1 MFYNKRYRIYIIG
14 ICFIVLLTVSGS
26 RIAFADV
33 ANFISKNII
42 FNDLKPITETED
54 KLEGLTR
61 EEKEVLSN
69 LFILTQEIL
78 EMEKEEKRIS
88 NDIANIVNE
97 SKDLEEKITRSQYDY
112 DAQLDILQKVLI
124 GYQKRGPVSYI
135 DTLIH
140 SGDLKTFV
148 RSLNIIREFSKNT
161 ASLLD
166 SLTKQKEKLTE
177 DKDNLTNTLVLLE
190 EKREELKEP
199 LERKMKKKE
208 EQELYLQSL
217 GEQRAVYNVYLGDM
231 EQKWEENKELFKRLV
246 EDFGKILY
254 ESNISIDDLNI
265 ELSFAGVTG
274 SINENT
280 LHNLFADH
288 ETLSKMKFTFREDS
302 IEIDIPSLHLRLD
315 GTFVLEK
322 GTNLKFMV
330 TEGSFYDMPLE
341 RSSIIELFEDGDL
354 VINVKELV
362 KDMVTID
369 FTIDSISIN
378 NGYMEFKLTPKLF

>member
-1 MFYNKRYRIYIIG
+1 MFYKKRYRIYIIG
-14 ICFIVLLTVSGS
+14 ACFIVLLTVSAS

-42 FNDLKPITETED
+42 FNDLKPITETKD
-54 KLEGLTR
+54 KLEGLSR

-69 LFILTQEIL
+69 LFVLTQEIL

-88 NDIANIVNE
+88 DDIDIIEFE
-97 SKDLEEKITRSQYDY
+97 SKDLEEKIIRSQYDY
-112 DAQLDILQKVLI
+112 DAQLDILQQVLI

-166 SLTKQKEKLTE
+166 SLTAQKEKLTE
-177 DKDNLTNTLVLLE
+177 DKDNLTRTLAILE

-199 LERKMKKKE
+199 LEKKMKIKE
-208 EQELYLQSL
+208 EQERYLQSL
-217 GEQRAVYNVYLGDM
+217 GEQRAVYNAYLGDM
-231 EQKWEENKELFKRLV
+231 EQKWHENKEIFNGLV
-246 EDFGKILY
+246 EDFGKIIH
-254 ESNISIDDLNI
+254 ESNIKIEDLNI
-265 ELSFAGVTG
+265 NISFLGVTG
-274 SINENT
+274 SIYENT
-280 LHNLFADH
+280 FNDLLADH
-288 ETLSKMKFTFREDS
+288 DTLSKMNFNFHKDS
-302 IEIDIPSLHLRLD
+302 IVIDITSLHLRLH
-315 GTFVLEK
+315 GTFILEE
-322 GTNLKFMV
+322 GTNLKLLV

-341 RSSIIELFEDGDL
+341 QSSIAELFEDGD
-354 VINVKELV
+354 VIINVKELV

-369 FTIDSISIN
+369 FAIDSITLNDGHIV
-378 NGYMEFKLTPKLF
+378 FKLTPKLF